1 MEKCDEGL
9 RLRETARR
17 KALWALDSIRPGDPK
32 ALPLLDILR
41 EIEQS
46 EQADFPLSSSLLST
60 QLVLALV
67 PTEPHPIGYDIVRE
81 SSIPQPWRERFI
93 RASIGSTHV
102 EEGFYAHDWQSF
114 MTRWQG
120 EMEHVEK
127 HRAAIRG

>member
-1 MEKCDEGL
+1 MESCDERL

-17 KALWALDSIRPGDPK
+17 RTLWALDSIRPGDPK

-67 PTEPHPIGYDIVRE
+67 PTEPHPIGFDIVHE
-81 SSIPQPWRERFI
+81 SDIPQPWRERFI
-93 RASIGSTHV
+93 RASIGSTRV
-102 EEGFYAHDWQSF
+102 DEGFYAHDWQSF
-114 MTRWQG
+114 LTDWRS

-127 HRAAIRG
+127 HRAAM